1 MYQTDKLKDKTDLT
15 DILLNISFTKCHV
28 DQLRIGY
35 TVFLVNAIHETGS
48 FSDNHPAEQAFIRQQ
63 LFLAQVTL
71 TNCPSD
77 SHKIPLT
84 NSQKKK

>member
-48 FSDNHPAEQAFIRQQ
+48 FSDNHPAEQAFIRQRY
-63 LFLAQVTL
+63 F
-71 TNCPSD
+71 
-77 SHKIPLT
+77 
-84 NSQKKK
+84 